1 MGRDR
6 GNSNNRKGERMKEE
20 IYKNMAN
27 ALIDMLGDEEI
38 MSNCCSAPF
47 NPPGHP
53 DNDICSSC
61 GEHADTWDED

>member
-27 ALIDMLGDEEI
+27 ALKDMLGDEEP
-38 MSNCCSAPF
+38 MTNCCSFPF
-47 NPPGHP
+47 NSPGYP

-61 GEHADTWDED
+61 GEHADVWDEE